1 MSDEKEKNPNENK
14 DTNKNDANNLKNNKL
29 PKKFFGSPKL
39 LFSKSEKNL
48 LNDIQGNVL
57 SKILCKCDNTLNEK
71 EIEKINYKVNYF
83 VNNDMSKFFTKALSF
98 ITLLFTDY
106 ETKSFAMATE
116 MLNLGKLYG
125 EYEAQKKAIDN
136 LLISN
141 EEKEALKEKMG
152 VIETIKKSEAS
163 IQEYNKIF
171 TEIKEK
177 NKIEDILSKEII
189 EFIEKDIKVTEIFN
203 KISDDCIS
211 FSDDLSQYIDACVS
225 NTCIKYLINEK
236 LNNITSECRKIFRYF
251 KKINGWYGVVSNVKT
266 YINMNSPEP
275 FKRLEYCKEID
286 NYNSFNEFITKYNN
300 YLDI

>member
-1 MSDEKEKNPNENK
+1 MSDEKEKLPENPNNENK
-14 DTNKNDANNLKNNKL
+14 DTNKNLKNNNY
-29 PKKFFGSPKL
+29 PKRFSGSPKL
-39 LFSKSEKNL
+39 LFGKSEKNL
-48 LNDIQGNVL
+48 INDIQGNII
-57 SKILCKCDNTLNEK
+57 SNILGKCDTRINEK
-71 EIEKINYKVNYF
+71 EIEKLNYKVNYF

-116 MLNLGKLYG
+116 MINLGKLYG

-136 LLISN
+136 LLISDD
-141 EEKEALKEKMG
+141 EKKALKEKIA
-152 VIETIKKSEAS
+152 VIDSIKKSEAS
-163 IQEYNKIF
+163 IKEYHKTF
-171 TEIKEK
+171 TDIKEK

-211 FSDDLSQYIDACVS
+211 FSDDLSQYIDACITNV
-225 NTCIKYLINEK
+225 CIKDQINEK
-236 LNNITSECRKIFRYF
+236 LNNITSDCKKIFRYF
-251 KKINGWYGVVSNVKT
+251 KKINSWYGVVSNVKT
-266 YINMNSPEP
+266 YINMNSSEP

-286 NYNSFNEFITKYNN
+286 NYNSFNEFIAKYNN